1 MTDNQLGRSGY
12 WYDRAD
18 DTTAAVTSVDVL
30 NLFRQYR
37 AAETQMRRDTRDSMG
52 MGETDLLALRYLL
65 RAAKA
70 GETMTPG
77 KLAQLLKIST
87 ASTTILLDRLEKS
100 GHVRRAPHPTDRRSS
115 IVTATDGSDDEVR
128 ATLGRMHQNMVAAAD
143 SLSADEIRTISQF
156 LQRMIFAV
164 ESAHDHTATDAEA
177 TPGTAGTAAG
187 AAPAAPVTPRGAAAV

>member
-1 MTDNQLGRSGY
+1 MSDNQLGRSGY
-12 WYDRAD
+12 WYDRAEN
-18 DTTAAVTSVDVL
+18 TTTTVTSVDVL

-65 RAAKA
+65 RSAKA
-70 GETMTPG
+70 GEIMTPG
-77 KLAQLLKIST
+77 KLAGLLKIST

-100 GHVRRAPHPTDRRSS
+100 GHVRRSPHPTDRRSS

-143 SLSADEIRTISQF
+143 SLSADEIQTISRF

-164 ESAHDHTATDAEA
+164 ESAHDHVPAAAEGAEA
-177 TPGTAGTAAG
+177 TASA
-187 AAPAAPVTPRGAAAV
+187 

>member
-18 DTTAAVTSVDVL
+18 DTATAVTSVDVL

-65 RAAKA
+65 RSAKA

-143 SLSADEIRTISQF
+143 SLSDDEIRTISQF
-156 LQRMIFAV
+156 LKRMIFAV
-164 ESAHDHTATDAEA
+164 ESAHDHSPVETATDAEA
-177 TPGTAGTAAG
+177 EVEPEAGII
-187 AAPAAPVTPRGAAAV
+187 PAATQPAAATA